1 MLQFRL
7 DWDGFTDNDICL
19 QLVYISFQ
27 YKGKAFKAKSP
38 NILPSIALVIDTL
51 VCTCC

>member
-7 DWDGFTDNDICL
+7 DWDVFDICL
-19 QLVYISFQ
+19 QLVYISLQ
-27 YKGKAFKAKSP
+27 YKGKAFKSKSL

-51 VCTCC
+51 V